1 MFALLALIACSP
13 EPASIKFDGEATVTV
28 HTMDAVDVSKATV
41 LDKDGK
47 ALEPQPAVSW
57 SVTPDT
63 VAKLDGAKVTPVA
76 AGEASVEAKVGEVK
90 ASYKLVVAP
99 PDKVE
104 IAGYDATKAW
114 PVGAAAPLTAAV
126 KAGET
131 ALEGQTVTWS
141 SSDAAIA
148 EVDAT
153 GNVTGKAEGK
163 ATITATSGTL
173 TAVVEVTIG
182 GEAAVAA
189 ADGAAPAPQ

>member
-13 EPASIKFDGEATVTV
+13 EPASIKFDGEPTVTV
-28 HTMDAVDVSKATV
+28 HTMDAVAVNKATV
-41 LDKDGK
+41 MDKDGK
-47 ALEPQPAVSW
+47 ALEPQPQIAW

-76 AGEASVEAKVGEVK
+76 AGEASVEAKVGEIK
-90 ASYKLVVAP
+90 ASYKFVVAP

-104 IAGYDATKAW
+104 IAGYDAAKAW

-126 KAGET
+126 KAGD
-131 ALEGQTVTWS
+131 AVVEGQTVAWS
-141 SSDAAIA
+141 SSDVNIA
-148 EVDAT
+148 DVDAT

-173 TAVVEVTIG
+173 TATVEVTIG
-182 GEAAVAA
+182 GAVAT

>member
-1 MFALLALIACSP
+1 MLALLALIACSP

-28 HTMDAVDVSKATV
+28 HTMDAVAVNKATV

-76 AGEASVEAKVGEVK
+76 AGEATVEAKVGEIK

-104 IAGYDATKAW
+104 IAGYDAAKAW
-114 PVGAAAPLTAAV
+114 PVGAAAQLTAAV
-126 KAGET
+126 KAGD
-131 ALEGQTVTWS
+131 AVVEGQAVTWS
-141 SSDAAIA
+141 SSDANIA
-148 EVDAT
+148 EVDAN

-163 ATITATSGTL
+163 ATITATSGQL
-173 TAVVEVTIG
+173 TATVEVTIG
-182 GEAAVAA
+182 GAVAA